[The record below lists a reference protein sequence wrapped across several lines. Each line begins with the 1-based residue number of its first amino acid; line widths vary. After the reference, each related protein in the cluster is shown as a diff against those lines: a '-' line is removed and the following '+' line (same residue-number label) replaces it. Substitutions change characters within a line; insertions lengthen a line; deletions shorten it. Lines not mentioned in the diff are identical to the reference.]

1 MKAPTPPRE
10 SDFRSPLHDERVVAR
25 IGVWLGTAFLICF
38 LTGLI
43 SHYEQH
49 PVSWLP
55 LGPRPVWGYRLT
67 QGVHVTTG
75 LASVPL
81 LLAKLYTAY
90 PRLFA
95 TPPVRG
101 FLHALERG
109 SLGLLVASSLFE
121 VSTGVLNIAQW
132 YPFHFYFPTAH
143 HAMAWVAMGSL
154 AVHIA
159 AKLPVTQKALR
170 RPLADGDQQPER
182 FGADPSG
189 RTRRGFLYSLG
200 GVAGGV
206 VILSVGQ
213 TVRPLRYIAI
223 LSGRRPGVGPQG
235 LPINRTS
242 AAAGVR
248 TTATAAD
255 WHLEL
260 TGPAGTQ
267 QLTRAQLVAM
277 PRHEADLPIAC
288 VEGWS
293 SGTTWGGVRMI
304 DLVRA
309 AGGDHTSAVRVQS
322 LEKAGIYRR
331 TELPAS
337 FASHPDTLLALDIK
351 GEPLHLEH
359 GFPARIIAPNR
370 PGVLQTKWVASLTV
384 SAPERSS

>member
-1 MKAPTPPRE
+1 VKRPAPPDE
-10 SDFRSPLHDERVVAR
+10 GDFRSPLHDERVVAR
-25 IGVWLGTAFLICF
+25 LGVWLGAAFLICF

-49 PVSWLP
+49 PVGWLP

-81 LLAKLYTAY
+81 LLAKLYAAY

-95 TPPVRG
+95 NPPVRSV
-101 FLHALERG
+101 LHAVERA
-109 SLGLLVASSLFE
+109 SLGLLVASTLFE

-132 YPFHFYFPTAH
+132 YPFHFYFPPAH
-143 HAMAWVAMGSL
+143 HAIAWVAMGSL

-159 AKLPVTQKALR
+159 AKLPVTQRALA
-170 RPLADGDQQPER
+170 RPLADGDQVPER
-182 FGADPSG
+182 FGADPTG
-189 RTRRGFLYSLG
+189 RTRRGFLYGVG
-200 GVAGGV
+200 GVVAGV

-213 TVRPLRYIAI
+213 TVRPLRRIAI
-223 LSGRRPGVGPQG
+223 LSARRPGIGPQG
-235 LPINRTS
+235 LPINRT
-242 AAAGVR
+242 AYAAGVGK
-248 TTATAAD
+248 AAVDPD
-255 WHLEL
+255 WALEL
-260 TGPAGTQ
+260 VGPKGTQ
-267 QLTRAQLVAM
+267 HFSRAQLVAM

-293 SGTTWGGVRMI
+293 SGTTWGGVRMR

-309 AGGDHTSAVRVQS
+309 AGGDHTSSVQVQS
-322 LEKAGIYRR
+322 LEQIGVYKR

-337 FASHPDTLLALDIK
+337 FAWHPSTLLALDIK
-351 GEPLHLEH
+351 GEKLHIEH

-370 PGVLQTKWVASLTV
+370 PGVLQTKWVAKLTV
-384 SAPERSS
+384 SGPVPS